1 MKRPA
6 INLGVTS
13 SLPTRVAEHLSRE
26 IHSGRIAPESRLP
39 PETSLAAE
47 LGVSRNVVREAISQL
62 RADGLIY
69 VRQGSG
75 AYALPPQD
83 SKVIRL
89 DPQSLGNANDLGQ
102 LFELRA
108 ILETEAA
115 GLAATRLQA
124 SGLDVLADA
133 LKRMQ
138 GHERTRDDSVA
149 ADLEFHREISRATG
163 NAYILTFTSFIAS
176 QIRDTIYLARRAQPI
191 EVVVDET
198 IAEHEAIFAALA
210 ARDPMRARA
219 EMRKHMVKSGRRV
232 GAVLPERLTGEEP

>member
-149 ADLEFHREISRATG
+149 GDLEFYRIFRMRFAILRPVGHTEKLRHRSPINPGYKHRELSQEGTVLLPARTRPSHQDP
-163 NAYILTFTSFIAS
+163 TS
-176 QIRDTIYLARRAQPI
+176 
-191 EVVVDET
+191 
-198 IAEHEAIFAALA
+198 HELW
-210 ARDPMRARA
+210 
-219 EMRKHMVKSGRRV
+219 
-232 GAVLPERLTGEEP
+232 